1 MPNLFTPTRMKVRLF
16 LFLSFT
22 ATSCSQSVVDEPAA
36 IRHLLEQESATWRA
50 GDVAGHAACWHLQP
64 YSRVLI
70 STIDGK
76 FLDVPPA
83 LLVTPS
89 ASMGQGGTSVNSNY
103 RMNIAGN
110 TAWVSH
116 EEESTAKNGQKSYS
130 TEIRLLEKL
139 DGHWK
144 LVGQSIHL
152 HGPQ

>member
-1 MPNLFTPTRMKVRLF
+1 MKTLLMLLLGVV
-16 LFLSFT
+16 T
-22 ATSCSQSVVDEPAA
+22 ASCSRPAMDETAA
-36 IRHLLEQESATWRA
+36 IKHLLEQESATWRA

-70 STIDGK
+70 STVEGR

-83 LLVTPS
+83 LLVAPS

-139 DGHWK
+139 DGQWK

-152 HGPQ
+152 HNR